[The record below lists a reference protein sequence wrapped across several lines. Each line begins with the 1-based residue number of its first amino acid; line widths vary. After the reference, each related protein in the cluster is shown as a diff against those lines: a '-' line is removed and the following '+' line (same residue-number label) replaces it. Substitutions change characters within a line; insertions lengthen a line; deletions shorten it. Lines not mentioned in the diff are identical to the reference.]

1 VKQLK
6 RIGIWQLLVHVV
18 IIVASFI
25 FIFPFLYII
34 VTAFKTEFDTINNP
48 ALLSLNLTLENFQ
61 MITASGVKLGA
72 YYLNS
77 VILTTV
83 STIVV
88 VIVSAAG
95 GYGFAKFKFKTRQA
109 MMITMLLTMTFPL
122 GALLVPMYIM
132 EFKLQIADTLIGLI
146 LPNIAV
152 NTPFAIFIM
161 QAIFRTIPDELI
173 DYAEIDGCTPIR
185 TWLQIMIPVAKNG
198 LLTAGILCFRSVW
211 GEYTLARTLSS
222 SVQSIPLSV
231 GLTYLKW
238 ERWHFGIMSAVILL
252 AIVPPVIIFLI
263 FRNYFQRGLAI
274 GAVKG

>member
-1 VKQLK
+1 MMRLR
-6 RIGIWQLLVHVV
+6 RIKDWQLLVHVLLAV
-18 IIVASFI
+18 VSFV

-34 VTAFKTEFDTINNP
+34 GTAFKTEFDTINNP

-61 MITASGVKLGA
+61 MMAASGVKLGA

-77 VILTTV
+77 VILTAV
-83 STIVV
+83 STIIV
-88 VIVSAAG
+88 VIISAAG
-95 GYGFAKFKFKTRQA
+95 GYGFAKFKFKSRKP
-109 MMITMLLTMTFPL
+109 MLITMLLTMTFPL
-122 GALLVPMYIM
+122 GALLIPMYIM
-132 EFKLQIADTLIGLI
+132 EFKLQIDDTLIGLI

-173 DYAEIDGCTPIR
+173 DYAEIDGCTPFR

-222 SVQSIPLSV
+222 SVRSIPLSV
-231 GLTYLKW
+231 GLTFLKW
-238 ERWHFGIMSAVILL
+238 ERWHFGIMSAIILL
-252 AIVPPVIIFLI
+252 AIIPPVIIFLI

-274 GAVKG
+274 GSVKG

>member
-1 VKQLK
+1 
-6 RIGIWQLLVHVV
+6 
-18 IIVASFI
+18 
-25 FIFPFLYII
+25 
-34 VTAFKTEFDTINNP
+34 
-48 ALLSLNLTLENFQ
+48 

-95 GYGFAKFKFKTRQA
+95 GYGFAKFKFKTRRA

>member
-1 VKQLK
+1 MIKLT
-6 RIGIWQLLVHVV
+6 RIKGWQFLVHMILAVV
-18 IIVASFI
+18 SFI

-34 VTAFKTEFDTINNP
+34 ATAFKTEFDTFNNP
-48 ALLSLNLTLENFQ
+48 ALLSLYLTLENFH
-61 MITASGVKLGA
+61 MIAASGVKLGA

-83 STIVV
+83 STLVV
-88 VIVSAAG
+88 VIVGAAG
-95 GYGFAKFKFKTRQA
+95 GYGFAKFKFKSRKP
-109 MMITMLLTMTFPL
+109 MLITMLLTMTFPL
-122 GALLVPMYIM
+122 GVLLIPMYIM
-132 EFKLQIADTLIGLI
+132 EFKLQIDDSLIGLI

-173 DYAEIDGCTPIR
+173 DYAEIDGCTPFR

-222 SVQSIPLSV
+222 SARSIPLAV
-231 GLTYLKW
+231 GLTFLKW
-238 ERWHFGIMSAVILL
+238 ERWHFGIMSAIILL
-252 AIVPPVIIFLI
+252 AIIPPVIIFLI

>member
-1 VKQLK
+1 VILA
-6 RIGIWQLLVHVV
+6 VV
-18 IIVASFI
+18 SFV

-34 VTAFKTEFDTINNP
+34 ATAFKTEFDTFNNP
-48 ALLSLNLTLENFQ
+48 ALLSLNLTLENFH
-61 MITASGVKLGA
+61 MIAASGVKLGA

-83 STIVV
+83 STLVV
-88 VIVSAAG
+88 VIVGAAG
-95 GYGFAKFKFKTRQA
+95 GYGFAKFKFKSRKP
-109 MMITMLLTMTFPL
+109 MLITMLLTMTFPL
-122 GALLVPMYIM
+122 GVLLIPMYIM
-132 EFKLQIADTLIGLI
+132 EFKLQIDDSLIGLI

-173 DYAEIDGCTPIR
+173 DYAEIDGCTPFR

-222 SVQSIPLSV
+222 SARSIPLAV
-231 GLTYLKW
+231 GLTFLKW
-238 ERWHFGIMSAVILL
+238 ERWHFGIMSAIILL
-252 AIVPPVIIFLI
+252 AIIPPVIIFLI

>member
-1 VKQLK
+1 VKPSR
-6 RIGIWQLLVHVV
+6 RIDISRLLIHAV
-18 IIVASFI
+18 IILISFI

-48 ALLSLNLTLENFQ
+48 ALLSLNFTLENFQ
-61 MITASGVKLGA
+61 MIHASGVKLGA

-77 VILTTV
+77 VILTSV

-95 GYGFAKFKFKTRQA
+95 GYGFAKFRFKARQP
-109 MMITMLLTMTFPL
+109 MLVTMLLTMTFPL

-132 EFKLQIADTLIGLI
+132 EFKLQIADTLFGLI

-173 DYAEIDGCTPIR
+173 DYAEIDGCTPFR
-185 TWLQIMIPVAKNG
+185 TWRQIMIPVAKNG

-222 SVQSIPLSV
+222 SVRSIPLSV

-238 ERWHFGIMSAVILL
+238 ERWHFGIMSAIILL
-252 AIVPPVIIFLI
+252 AIIPPVIIFLI

>member
-1 VKQLK
+1 MKQLK

-95 GYGFAKFKFKTRQA
+95 GYGFAKFKFKTRRA

>member
-1 VKQLK
+1 
-6 RIGIWQLLVHVV
+6 V
-18 IIVASFI
+18 IIALVSVVFI
-25 FIFPFLYII
+25 VPFLYII
-34 VTAFKTEFDTINNP
+34 GTAFKTEIDTINNP
-48 ALLSLNLTLENFQ
+48 ALLSLNLTLENFN
-61 MITASGVKLGA
+61 MIAASGVKLGA

-77 VILTTV
+77 VILTAI
-83 STIVV
+83 STIFV
-88 VIVSAAG
+88 VIISAAG
-95 GYGFAKFKFKTRQA
+95 GYGFAKFKFKSRKP
-109 MMITMLLTMTFPL
+109 MLITMLLTMTFPL
-122 GALLVPMYIM
+122 GALLIPMYIM
-132 EFKLQIADTLIGLI
+132 EFKLQIDDTLIGLI

-173 DYAEIDGCTPIR
+173 DYAEIDGCTPFR

-211 GEYTLARTLSS
+211 GEYTLAKILSS
-222 SVQSIPLSV
+222 SARSIPLSV

-238 ERWHFGIMSAVILL
+238 ERWHFGIMSAIILL

>member
-1 VKQLK
+1 MIRLR
-6 RIGIWQLLVHVV
+6 RIKGWQLLLHVILAV
-18 IIVASFI
+18 VSFI

-34 VTAFKTEFDTINNP
+34 ATAFKTEFDTFNNP
-48 ALLSLNLTLENFQ
+48 ALLSLNLTLENYK
-61 MITASGVKLGA
+61 MIAASGVKLGA

-95 GYGFAKFKFKTRQA
+95 GYGFAKFKFKSRKP
-109 MMITMLLTMTFPL
+109 MLITMLLTMTFPL
-122 GALLVPMYIM
+122 GALLVPMYLM
-132 EFKLQIADTLIGLI
+132 EFKLQIDDTLLGLI

-152 NTPFAIFIM
+152 NAPFAIFIM

-173 DYAEIDGCTPIR
+173 DYAEIDGCTPFR

-222 SVQSIPLSV
+222 SVRSIPLAF
-231 GLTYLKW
+231 GLTFLKW
-238 ERWHFGIMSAVILL
+238 ERWHFGIMSAIILL
-252 AIVPPVIIFLI
+252 AIIPPVIIFLI

-274 GAVKG
+274 GSVKG

>member
-1 VKQLK
+1 MNTSKS
-6 RIGIWQLLVHVV
+6 INIPNLLIHAI
-18 IIVASFI
+18 IIVTSFI

-48 ALLSLNLTLENFQ
+48 ALLSLNFTLENFQ
-61 MITASGVKLGA
+61 MIRASGVKLGA

-77 VILTTV
+77 VILTSV

-88 VIVSAAG
+88 VTISAAG
-95 GYGFAKFKFKTRQA
+95 GYGFAKFSFKSRRP
-109 MMITMLLTMTFPL
+109 MLVTMLLTMTFPL

-132 EFKLQIADTLIGLI
+132 EFKLQITDTLLGLI

-161 QAIFRTIPDELI
+161 QAIFRTVPDELI
-173 DYAEIDGCTPIR
+173 DYAEIDGCTPFR
-185 TWLQIMIPVAKNG
+185 TWRQIMIPVAKNG

-238 ERWHFGIMSAVILL
+238 ERWHFGIMSAIILL
-252 AIVPPVIIFLI
+252 AIIPPVIIFLI

-274 GAVKG
+274 GSVKG

>member
-1 VKQLK
+1 M
-6 RIGIWQLLVHVV
+6 GWQLLLHVV
-18 IIVASFI
+18 LAVVSFV
-25 FIFPFLYII
+25 FIFPFIYII
-34 VTAFKTEFDTINNP
+34 ATAFKTEFDTFNNP

-61 MITASGVKLGA
+61 MIGASGVKLGA

-77 VILTTV
+77 VILTSV

-95 GYGFAKFKFKTRQA
+95 GYGFAKFKFKSRKP
-109 MMITMLLTMTFPL
+109 MLITMLLTMTFPL
-122 GALLVPMYIM
+122 GALLVPMYLM
-132 EFKLQIADTLIGLI
+132 EFKLQIDDTLLGLI

-173 DYAEIDGCTPIR
+173 DYAEIDGCTPLR

-222 SVQSIPLSV
+222 SVRSIPLAF
-231 GLTYLKW
+231 GLTFLKW
-238 ERWHFGIMSAVILL
+238 ERWHFGIMSAIILL

-274 GAVKG
+274 GSVKG

>member
-1 VKQLK
+1 MIRLR
-6 RIGIWQLLVHVV
+6 RIKGWQLLVHV
-18 IIVASFI
+18 ILAVASFV

-34 VTAFKTEFDTINNP
+34 GTAFKTEFDTINNP

-61 MITASGVKLGA
+61 MMAASGVKLGA

-77 VILTTV
+77 VILTAV
-83 STIVV
+83 STIIV
-88 VIVSAAG
+88 VIISAAG
-95 GYGFAKFKFKTRQA
+95 GYGFAKFKFKSRKP
-109 MMITMLLTMTFPL
+109 MLITMLLTMTFPL
-122 GALLVPMYIM
+122 GVLLIPMYIM
-132 EFKLQIADTLIGLI
+132 EFKLQIDDTLIGLI

-161 QAIFRTIPDELI
+161 QAIFKTIPDELI
-173 DYAEIDGCTPIR
+173 DYAEIDGCTPFR

-222 SVQSIPLSV
+222 SVRSIPLSV
-231 GLTYLKW
+231 GLTFLKW
-238 ERWHFGIMSAVILL
+238 ERWHFGIMSAIILL
-252 AIVPPVIIFLI
+252 AIIPPVIIFLI

>member
-1 VKQLK
+1 MIKLR
-6 RIGIWQLLVHVV
+6 RIKGWQFLVHVILAV
-18 IIVASFI
+18 VSFI

-34 VTAFKTEFDTINNP
+34 ATAFKTEFDTFNNP
-48 ALLSLNLTLENFQ
+48 ALLSLNLTLENFH
-61 MITASGVKLGA
+61 MIAASGVKLGA

-77 VILTTV
+77 VILTAV
-83 STIVV
+83 STIIV

-95 GYGFAKFKFKTRQA
+95 GYGFAKFKFKSRKP
-109 MMITMLLTMTFPL
+109 MLITMLLTMTFPL
-122 GALLVPMYIM
+122 GVLLIPMYIM
-132 EFKLQIADTLIGLI
+132 EFKLQIDDSLIGLI

-173 DYAEIDGCTPIR
+173 DYAEIDGCTQFR

-222 SVQSIPLSV
+222 SARSIPLSV
-231 GLTYLKW
+231 GLTFLKW
-238 ERWHFGIMSAVILL
+238 ERWHFGIMSAIILL
-252 AIVPPVIIFLI
+252 AIIPPVIIFLI

>member
-1 VKQLK
+1 MIKLR
-6 RIGIWQLLVHVV
+6 RIKGWQFLVHVILAV
-18 IIVASFI
+18 VSFI

-34 VTAFKTEFDTINNP
+34 ATAFKTEFDTFNNP
-48 ALLSLNLTLENFQ
+48 ALLSLNLTLENFH
-61 MITASGVKLGA
+61 MIAASGVKLGA

-77 VILTTV
+77 VILTAV
-83 STIVV
+83 STIIV

-95 GYGFAKFKFKTRQA
+95 GYGFAKFKFKSRKP
-109 MMITMLLTMTFPL
+109 MLITMLLTMTFPL
-122 GALLVPMYIM
+122 GVLLIPMYIM
-132 EFKLQIADTLIGLI
+132 EFKLQIDDSLIGLI

-173 DYAEIDGCTPIR
+173 DYAEIDGCTPLR

-222 SVQSIPLSV
+222 SARSIPLSV
-231 GLTYLKW
+231 GLTFLKW
-238 ERWHFGIMSAVILL
+238 ERWHFGIMSAIILL
-252 AIVPPVIIFLI
+252 AIIPPVIIFLI

>member
-1 VKQLK
+1 MIRLR
-6 RIGIWQLLVHVV
+6 RIMGWQLLLHVV
-18 IIVASFI
+18 LAVVSFV
-25 FIFPFLYII
+25 FIFPFIYII
-34 VTAFKTEFDTINNP
+34 ATAFKTEFDTFNNP

-61 MITASGVKLGA
+61 MIGASGVKLGA

-77 VILTTV
+77 VILTSV

-95 GYGFAKFKFKTRQA
+95 GYGFAKFKFKSRKP
-109 MMITMLLTMTFPL
+109 MLITMLLTMTFPL
-122 GALLVPMYIM
+122 GALLVPMYLM
-132 EFKLQIADTLIGLI
+132 EFKLQIDDTLLGLI

-173 DYAEIDGCTPIR
+173 DYAEIDGCTPLR

-222 SVQSIPLSV
+222 SVRSIPLAF
-231 GLTYLKW
+231 GLTFLKW
-238 ERWHFGIMSAVILL
+238 ERWHFGIMSAIILL

-274 GAVKG
+274 GSVKG

>member
-1 VKQLK
+1 VKQLR
-6 RIGIWQLLVHVV
+6 RIGIWQLLVHAV

-25 FIFPFLYII
+25 FIFPFIYII

-95 GYGFAKFKFKTRQA
+95 GYGFAKFKFKTRRA

>member
-1 VKQLK
+1 MIRLK
-6 RIGIWQLLVHVV
+6 RIKGWKILLHVILAV
-18 IIVASFI
+18 GSFV

-34 VTAFKTEFDTINNP
+34 ATAFKTEFDTFNNP
-48 ALLSLNLTLENFQ
+48 ALLSLNFTLENFK
-61 MITASGVKLGA
+61 MIRASGVKLGA

-77 VILTTV
+77 VILTVV

-88 VIVSAAG
+88 VLVSAAG
-95 GYGFAKFKFKTRQA
+95 GYGFAKFKFKTRKP
-109 MMITMLLTMTFPL
+109 MLITMLLTMTFPL
-122 GALLVPMYIM
+122 GALLVPMYLM
-132 EFKLQIADTLIGLI
+132 EFKLQIDDTLLGLI

-173 DYAEIDGCTPIR
+173 DYAEIDGCTPFR

-222 SVQSIPLSV
+222 SVRSIPLAF
-231 GLTYLKW
+231 GLTFLKW

-252 AIVPPVIIFLI
+252 AIIPPVIIFLI

-274 GAVKG
+274 GSVKG

>member
-1 VKQLK
+1 MMRMG
-6 RIGIWQLLVHVV
+6 RIKGWRLLVHVILAV
-18 IIVASFI
+18 VSFV

-34 VTAFKTEFDTINNP
+34 GTAFKTEFDTINYP
-48 ALLSLNLTLENFQ
+48 ALLSLNLTLDNYR
-61 MITASGVKLGA
+61 MIAASGVKLGA

-77 VILTTV
+77 VVLTSV
-83 STIVV
+83 STVV
-88 VIVSAAG
+88 VVVVSAAG
-95 GYGFAKFKFKTRQA
+95 GFGFAKFKFKSRKP
-109 MMITMLLTMTFPL
+109 MLITMLLTMTFPL
-122 GALLVPMYIM
+122 GVLLIPMYIM
-132 EFKLQIADTLIGLI
+132 EFKLRIDDTLIGLI

-173 DYAEIDGCTPIR
+173 DYAEIDGCTPLR

-222 SVQSIPLSV
+222 SVRSIPLSV
-231 GLTYLKW
+231 GLTFLKW
-238 ERWHFGIMSAVILL
+238 ERWHFGIMSAIILL
-252 AIVPPVIIFLI
+252 AIIPPVIIFLI

-274 GAVKG
+274 GSVKG

>member
-1 VKQLK
+1 MIRLR
-6 RIGIWQLLVHVV
+6 RIKGWQLLVNVILAVV
-18 IIVASFI
+18 SFV
-25 FIFPFLYII
+25 FIFPFIYII
-34 VTAFKTEFDTINNP
+34 ATAFKTEFDTFNNP

-61 MITASGVKLGA
+61 MIGASGVKLGA

-95 GYGFAKFKFKTRQA
+95 GYGFAKFKFKSRKP
-109 MMITMLLTMTFPL
+109 MLITMLLTMTFPL
-122 GALLVPMYIM
+122 GALLVPMYLM
-132 EFKLQIADTLIGLI
+132 EFKLQIDDTLLGLI

-173 DYAEIDGCTPIR
+173 DYAEIDGCTPFR

-222 SVQSIPLSV
+222 SARSIPLAF
-231 GLTYLKW
+231 GLTFLKW
-238 ERWHFGIMSAVILL
+238 ERWHFGIMSAIILL
-252 AIVPPVIIFLI
+252 AIIPPVIIFLI

-274 GAVKG
+274 GSVKG

>member
-1 VKQLK
+1 MRTLK
-6 RIGIWQLLVHVV
+6 KVDISHLLIHAIV
-18 IIVASFI
+18 IVTSFI

-34 VTAFKTEFDTINNP
+34 VTAFKTEFETINNP
-48 ALLSLNLTLENFQ
+48 ALLSLNFTLENFQ
-61 MITASGVKLGA
+61 MIRASGVKLGA

-77 VILTTV
+77 VILTCV
-83 STIVV
+83 STIFV

-95 GYGFAKFKFKTRQA
+95 GYGFAKFRFKARQP
-109 MMITMLLTMTFPL
+109 MLVTMLLTMTFPL

-132 EFKLQIADTLIGLI
+132 EFKLQIADTLLGLI

-173 DYAEIDGCTPIR
+173 DYAEIDGCTPFR
-185 TWLQIMIPVAKNG
+185 TWRQIMIPVAKNG

-238 ERWHFGIMSAVILL
+238 ERWHFGIMSAIILL
-252 AIVPPVIIFLI
+252 AIIPPVIIFLI

>member
-1 VKQLK
+1 MMRLR
-6 RIGIWQLLVHVV
+6 RIKDWQLLVHVLLAV
-18 IIVASFI
+18 VSFI

-34 VTAFKTEFDTINNP
+34 GTAFKTEFDTINNP

-61 MITASGVKLGA
+61 MMAASGVKLGA

-77 VILTTV
+77 VILTAV
-83 STIVV
+83 STIIV
-88 VIVSAAG
+88 VIISAAG
-95 GYGFAKFKFKTRQA
+95 GYGFAKFKFKSRKP
-109 MMITMLLTMTFPL
+109 MLITMLLTMTFPL
-122 GALLVPMYIM
+122 GVLLIPMYIM
-132 EFKLQIADTLIGLI
+132 EFKLQIDDTLIGLI

-173 DYAEIDGCTPIR
+173 DYAEIDGCTPFR

-222 SVQSIPLSV
+222 SVRSIPLSV
-231 GLTYLKW
+231 GLTFLKW
-238 ERWHFGIMSAVILL
+238 ERWHFGIMSAIILL
-252 AIVPPVIIFLI
+252 AIIPPVIIFLI

>member
-1 VKQLK
+1 MIRLR
-6 RIGIWQLLVHVV
+6 RIKGWQLLVNVILAVV
-18 IIVASFI
+18 SFV
-25 FIFPFLYII
+25 FIFPFIYII
-34 VTAFKTEFDTINNP
+34 ATAFKTEFDTFNNP

-61 MITASGVKLGA
+61 MIGASGVKLGA

-95 GYGFAKFKFKTRQA
+95 GYGFAKFKFKSRKP
-109 MMITMLLTMTFPL
+109 MLITMLLTMTFPL
-122 GALLVPMYIM
+122 GALLVPMYLM
-132 EFKLQIADTLIGLI
+132 EFKLQIDDTLLGLI

-173 DYAEIDGCTPIR
+173 DYAEIDGCTPLR
-185 TWLQIMIPVAKNG
+185 TWLQIMLPIAKNG

-222 SVQSIPLSV
+222 SARSIPLAF
-231 GLTYLKW
+231 GLTFLKW

-252 AIVPPVIIFLI
+252 AIIPPVIIFLI

-274 GAVKG
+274 GSVKG

>member
-1 VKQLK
+1 VKTSK
-6 RIGIWQLLVHVV
+6 RISIPKLLIHAI
-18 IIVASFI
+18 IIVTSFI
-25 FIFPFLYII
+25 FVFPFIYII

-48 ALLSLNLTLENFQ
+48 ALLSLNFTLENFH
-61 MITASGVKLGA
+61 MIRASGVKLGA

-77 VILTTV
+77 VILTCV

-88 VIVSAAG
+88 VIISAAG
-95 GYGFAKFKFKTRQA
+95 GYGFAKFSFKAKRP
-109 MMITMLLTMTFPL
+109 MLVTMLLTMTFPL

-132 EFKLQIADTLIGLI
+132 EFKLQIADTLLGLI

-161 QAIFRTIPDELI
+161 QAIFRTVPDELI
-173 DYAEIDGCTPIR
+173 DYAEIDGCTPFR
-185 TWLQIMIPVAKNG
+185 TWRQIMIPVAKIG
-198 LLTAGILCFRSVW
+198 LLTAGILCFRGVW

-222 SVQSIPLSV
+222 SVRSIPLSV

-238 ERWHFGIMSAVILL
+238 ERWHFGIMSAIILL
-252 AIVPPVIIFLI
+252 AIIPPVIIFLI

-274 GAVKG
+274 GSVKG

>member
-1 VKQLK
+1 MIRLR
-6 RIGIWQLLVHVV
+6 RIKGWQLLVHVILAV
-18 IIVASFI
+18 ISFV

-34 VTAFKTEFDTINNP
+34 ATAFKTEFDTFNNP
-48 ALLSLNLTLENFQ
+48 ALLSLNLTLENFH
-61 MITASGVKLGA
+61 MIAASGVKLGA

-88 VIVSAAG
+88 VIISAAG
-95 GYGFAKFKFKTRQA
+95 GYGFAKFRFKSRKP
-109 MMITMLLTMTFPL
+109 MLVTMLLTMTFPL

-132 EFKLQIADTLIGLI
+132 EFKLQIDDTLLGLI

-173 DYAEIDGCTPIR
+173 DYAEIDGCTPFR
-185 TWLQIMIPVAKNG
+185 TWLQIMVPVAKNG

-222 SVQSIPLSV
+222 SVRSIPLSV
-231 GLTYLKW
+231 GLTFLKW
-238 ERWHFGIMSAVILL
+238 ERWHFGIMSAIILL
-252 AIVPPVIIFLI
+252 AIIPPVIIFLI

-274 GAVKG
+274 GSVKG

>member
-1 VKQLK
+1 MIRLR
-6 RIGIWQLLVHVV
+6 RIKGWQILVHVTLAV
-18 IIVASFI
+18 VSFV

-34 VTAFKTEFDTINNP
+34 GTAFKTEFDTINNP
-48 ALLSLNLTLENFQ
+48 ALLSLNLTLENFH
-61 MITASGVKLGA
+61 MIAASGVKLGA

-77 VILTTV
+77 VILTAV
-83 STIVV
+83 STIIV
-88 VIVSAAG
+88 VIISAAG
-95 GYGFAKFKFKTRQA
+95 GYGFAKFKFKSRKP
-109 MMITMLLTMTFPL
+109 MLITMLLTMTFPL
-122 GALLVPMYIM
+122 GVLLIPMYIM
-132 EFKLQIADTLIGLI
+132 EFKLQIDDSLIGLI

-173 DYAEIDGCTPIR
+173 DYAEIDGCTPLR

-222 SVQSIPLSV
+222 SARSIPLSV
-231 GLTYLKW
+231 GLTFLKW
-238 ERWHFGIMSAVILL
+238 ERWHFGIMSAIILL
-252 AIVPPVIIFLI
+252 AIIPPVIIFLI

>member
-1 VKQLK
+1 MIRLK
-6 RIGIWQLLVHVV
+6 RIKGWKILLHVILAV
-18 IIVASFI
+18 VSFV

-34 VTAFKTEFDTINNP
+34 ATAFKTEFDTFNNP
-48 ALLSLNLTLENFQ
+48 ALLSLNFTLENFK
-61 MITASGVKLGA
+61 MIRASGVKLGA

-77 VILTTV
+77 VILTV
-83 STIVV
+83 VGTIVV
-88 VIVSAAG
+88 VLISAAG
-95 GYGFAKFKFKTRQA
+95 GYGFAKFKFKTRKP
-109 MMITMLLTMTFPL
+109 MLITMLLTMTFPL
-122 GALLVPMYIM
+122 GALLVPMYLM
-132 EFKLQIADTLIGLI
+132 EFKLQIDDTLLGLI
-146 LPNIAV
+146 LPNVAV

-173 DYAEIDGCTPIR
+173 DYAEIDGCTPLR
-185 TWLQIMIPVAKNG
+185 TWLQIMIPIAKNG

-222 SVQSIPLSV
+222 SVRSIPLAF
-231 GLTYLKW
+231 GLTFLKW

-252 AIVPPVIIFLI
+252 AIIPPVIIFLI